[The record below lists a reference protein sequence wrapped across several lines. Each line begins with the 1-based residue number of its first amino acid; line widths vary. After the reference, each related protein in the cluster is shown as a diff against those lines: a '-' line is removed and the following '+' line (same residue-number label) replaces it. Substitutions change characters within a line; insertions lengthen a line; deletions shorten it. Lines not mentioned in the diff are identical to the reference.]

1 MEGYQIINMEK
12 RSRKKGILFWITGL
26 SGSGKTTLGKTIHKD
41 ITKLYGPTIMISG
54 DNLRKIF
61 KLNGHKKE
69 ERLKLTNSYCQFAK
83 YVTNQKINIIFA
95 VVSMFDK
102 PRKWNR
108 QNIKNYV
115 EIYVKS
121 DLKKIIRLRKKKI
134 YHKKN
139 IKNLVGIDI
148 VPEFPKKPNII
159 IKNFFSKSKEKISK
173 ELVQKIKKII
183 N

>member
-12 RSRKKGILFWITGL
+12 RNRKKGILFWITGL

-69 ERLKLTNSYCQFAK
+69 ERLKLSNSYCQFAK
-83 YVTNQKINIIFA
+83 YLTNQKINIIFA

-121 DLKKIIRLRKKKI
+121 DLKKIIRLKKKKI